1 MRFNKNSI
9 NKTVRFIA
17 ALLPFIIFYGCITI
31 PERKFDPSI
40 PTKTVA
46 VLPLKN
52 DTTDVTGPEMVRKRL
67 IKALKRRYYNVKP
80 IKDVDRELR
89 DQMGVTL
96 GGQLEIASPK
106 TLGEILH
113 VQYVVF
119 GTLIDFG
126 EITTG
131 VYNMRKVRAKFK
143 LVNTETEST
152 VWSRGL
158 GVISQN
164 NCKNNFGQ
172 AASILAMVKNKKKDE
187 TRVPWVLLRSITND
201 FNAAENLGFSLGRQL
216 IEKATNTYLMLE
228 TDEMIRRIIKDIP

>member
-1 MRFNKNSI
+1 MNKAA
-9 NKTVRFIA
+9 KLIA
-17 ALLPFIIFYGCITI
+17 VLLPFIILSGCITI
-31 PERKFDPSI
+31 PEKKFAPSI

-67 IKALKRRYYNVKP
+67 IKALKRHRYNVKP
-80 IKDVDRELR
+80 VKEVDEILR
-89 DQMGVTL
+89 DQMGATL
-96 GGQLEIASPK
+96 GGQLETASPK
-106 TLGEILH
+106 TLGEILK
-113 VQYVVF
+113 VKYVFF

-131 VYNMRKVRAKFK
+131 VYNVRKVRAKFK
-143 LVNTETEST
+143 LVNTETGDT

-172 AASILAMVKNKKKDE
+172 VASILAMFKNNKKDE
-187 TRVPWVLLRSITND
+187 TRVPWVLLKSTTND
-201 FNAAENLGFSLGRQL
+201 FNAAQNLGFSLDRQL

-228 TDEMIRRIIKDIP
+228 TDEMIRRILKDIP